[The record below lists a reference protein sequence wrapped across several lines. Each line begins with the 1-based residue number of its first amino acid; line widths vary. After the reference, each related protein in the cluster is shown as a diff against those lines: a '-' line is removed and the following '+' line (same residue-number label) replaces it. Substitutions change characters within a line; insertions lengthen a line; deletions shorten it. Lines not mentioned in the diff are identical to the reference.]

1 MAYIGLLLFF
11 LPLLTQAKVPIRMA
25 SDPALSPDGKQIAF
39 FWRGVEGVSSV
50 EGGGARQR
58 TRHPAI
64 DRQPAWSPDGK
75 HIAFVSEREGGQ
87 QVWVMPAWGG
97 APRKITLHTE
107 GFILEEWMPDG
118 KSLLTSITRDHFWR
132 RGERF
137 SIIQAGGKQK
147 AEQEKLKEHP
157 NR

>member
-1 MAYIGLLLFF
+1 MRAYLGLLLFF

-39 FWRGVEGVSSV
+39 FWRGDVWVAPV
-50 EGGGARQR
+50 EGGGARQL

-87 QVWVMPAWGG
+87 QVWVMPA
-97 APRKITLHTE
+97 
-107 GFILEEWMPDG
+107 
-118 KSLLTSITRDHFWR
+118 
-132 RGERF
+132 
-137 SIIQAGGKQK
+137 
-147 AEQEKLKEHP
+147 
-157 NR
+157 